1 MRWAIFIMIAGNL
14 AAETNVP
21 PWAVESY
28 RDEAGFQQRAA
39 ATVPAIAQQEFAK
52 RSLALSQCPDTG
64 LPVRTFA
71 VAGEEIFSPYTGRRY
86 QQGPTGY
93 FGPQARGADGR
104 ITRFGG
110 DPMKFELP
118 PATARL
124 LVEPTNVAARAFLS
138 IPGNMVQQY
147 HFACVNWCRFYPL
160 LADQMGDAWKKE
172 FAEAV
177 ATYREGRKP
186 SDGEREYT
194 ATKPF
199 AHDLVGEEREFFG
212 GNVADGGTENHKTMW
227 RTSGLLYS
235 QILGP
240 DAKVSGYTAAEA
252 ERITTKVLTRGWQ
265 DILQLGNG
273 EWDSSS
279 YYPWQI
285 RGFLNLY
292 DFSPKA
298 ETRALAQ
305 FALDYFFATYG
316 LKLFNG
322 TFIGAQKRGFV
333 SGHGMHGMD
342 NMLWAYAPRTTM
354 PATNIVLSLHQ
365 ATTKYRP
372 NRVIANIISK
382 NVPLPF
388 EAQMARPTYHLKD
401 TNASQET
408 FYCDKGFALGS
419 VALTMEDNPTQQTV
433 WSLGCRH
440 PGGTFVFG
448 GGQPKFRS
456 PVGHSPFTQV
466 VQKRGALIVLTAGN
480 ELTPVTAAER
490 WEKAATAAE
499 SWLFVPKGV
508 KIVTDEP
515 DWIVLDAGEA
525 WVTVRP
531 IGEAH
536 LWMPG
541 KDKMADY
548 NILVVPGRQSGYVV
562 EAVSKATVPVKTKF
576 QVTTGN
582 DYRVEYTSCAGDTIA
597 AKHEPVG
604 WRASA
609 VINGTPV
616 DWSRWADGGVYA
628 SPYITIRDGTM
639 HVSDG
644 REGYTVDLAGSRPIW
659 KYSN

>member
-1 MRWAIFIMIAGNL
+1 MMTIL
-14 AAETNVP
+14 AATVLVA

-28 RDEAGFQQRAA
+28 PDEAGFRQRAA
-39 ATVPAIAQQEFAK
+39 ATVPALAQQEFAR
-52 RSLALSQCPDTG
+52 RSLALSKCPDTG

-71 VAGEEIFSPYTGRRY
+71 VEGEEIISPYTGRRY
-86 QQGPTGY
+86 RQGPTSY
-93 FGPQARGADGR
+93 FGPKARGADGR

-118 PATARL
+118 PAAARL
-124 LVEPTNVAARAFLS
+124 LVEPTNVQARAFLS

-160 LADQMGDAWKKE
+160 LAGTMGETWKKE

-177 ATYREGRKP
+177 ANYREGRKP

-199 AHDLVGEEREFFG
+199 AHDLVGEENEFFG

-240 DAKVSGYTAAEA
+240 DAKVSGYPVAEA

-265 DILQLGNG
+265 DILKVGNG

-305 FALDYFFATYG
+305 FALDYYYATYG
-316 LKLFNG
+316 LKMLNG
-322 TFIGAQKRGFV
+322 TFVGAQKRGFV
-333 SGHGMHGMD
+333 SGNGMQGMD
-342 NMLWAYAPRTTM
+342 QSLWAFAPRTTQ
-354 PATNIVLSLHQ
+354 PVTNAVLWLHQ

-372 NRVIANIISK
+372 NRVIANLITK
-382 NVPLPF
+382 NLPLPF

-401 TNASQET
+401 KNAFQET
-408 FYCDKGFALGS
+408 FYCADGFALGS
-419 VALTMEDNPTQQTV
+419 VAMTMEDNPGQQTV

-440 PGGTFVFG
+440 PAGTFVFG

-456 PVGHSPFTQV
+456 PEGHSPYTQV
-466 VQKRGALIVLTAGN
+466 VQKRGALIVMTAGKG
-480 ELTPVTAAER
+480 LVPVTAAER

-508 KIVTDEP
+508 KVVTDER

-525 WVTVRP
+525 WVLVRP
-531 IGEAH
+531 IGGAH
-536 LWMPG
+536 LWMRG
-541 KDKMADY
+541 QGQMADC
-548 NILVVPGRQSGYVV
+548 NILVVSGKESGYVI
-562 EAVSKATVPVKTKF
+562 EAVLKKDVPAPKRTKLQVATAGEF
-576 QVTTGN
+576 
-582 DYRVEYTSCAGDTIA
+582 RVEYTSVAGDTIV

-604 WRASA
+604 LRASA
-609 VINGTPV
+609 TINGTPV

-628 SPYITIRDGTM
+628 SPYISVRDGVM
-639 HVSDG
+639 RVSDG
-644 REGYTVDLAGSRPIW
+644 RETYVVDFTGPRPVW
-659 KYSN
+659 RDTP